1 MHFAALLFHVFAAIV
16 WVGGTIALVFAGV
29 PAIRKAPVELRP
41 DLFRTLGRR
50 WRPLGW
56 GSLAVAGVTGLVL
69 AREHFAFSGGA
80 LLDTSFGRVVLAKIV
95 LLVYLLVGS
104 YLHDYVLGP
113 RLQDQVRA
121 GAAQTVRPWL
131 VRLGWLNFA
140 VTLAL
145 PALGVWLTAK
155 AHGGF

>member
-1 MHFAALLFHVFAAIV
+1 M
-16 WVGGTIALVFAGV
+16 
-29 PAIRKAPVELRP
+29 
-41 DLFRTLGRR
+41 
-50 WRPLGW
+50 
-56 GSLAVAGVTGLVL
+56 TGLVL
-69 AREHFAFSGGA
+69 AREHFAFSGA
-80 LLDTSFGRVVLAKIV
+80 TLLDTSFGRVVLAKIV

-121 GAAQTVRPWL
+121 GVPQTVRPWL

-145 PALGVWLTAK
+145 PVLGVWLTAD
-155 AHGGF
+155 AHDGF

>member
-1 MHFAALLFHVFAAIV
+1 MHFAALLVHVLAAAV
-16 WVGGTIALVFAGV
+16 WVGGTVALVFAGV
-29 PAIRKAPVELRP
+29 PAIRRAPVEQRP

-56 GSLAVAGVTGLVL
+56 GSLAIAGATGLVL
-69 AREHFAFSGGA
+69 AREHFAFDDSA
-80 LLDTSFGRVVLAKIV
+80 LIDTAFGRVVLAKIV
-95 LLVYLLVGS
+95 LLAYLLVGS
-104 YLHDYVLGP
+104 YLHDFVLGP
-113 RLQDQVRA
+113 RLQAQVRA
-121 GAAQTVRPWL
+121 GESQTVRPWL

-145 PALGVWLTAK
+145 PVLGVWLTAK

>member
-1 MHFAALLFHVFAAIV
+1 MHLATLLLHVLAAAV
-16 WVGGTIALVFAGV
+16 WVGGTVALVFAGV
-29 PAIRKAPVELRP
+29 PAIRQAPVELRP
-41 DLFRTLGRR
+41 DLFRALGRR

-56 GSLAVAGVTGLVL
+56 GSLAVLAATGLAL
-69 AREHFAFSGGA
+69 AEEHYAFRGSA
-80 LLDTSFGRVVLAKIV
+80 LLDTGFGRGVLAKIV
-95 LLVYLLVGS
+95 LLAYLLVGS

-121 GAAQTVRPWL
+121 GAPQTVRPWL

-145 PALGVWLTAK
+145 PVLGVWLAGK
-155 AHGGF
+155 AHGF

>member
-1 MHFAALLFHVFAAIV
+1 VHFPALLLHVLAATV
-16 WVGGTIALVFAGV
+16 WVGGTVALVFAGV
-29 PAIRKAPVELRP
+29 PAIRTAPVELRP
-41 DLFRTLGRR
+41 DLFRTLGKR

-56 GSLAVAGVTGLVL
+56 GSLAVAAVTGVVL
-69 AREHFAFSGGA
+69 AREHFAFSGST
-80 LLDTSFGRVVLAKIV
+80 LVDTAFGRIVLLKIV
-95 LLVYLLVGS
+95 LLAYLLVGS

-121 GAAQTVRPWL
+121 GVPQTVRPWL

-145 PALGVWLTAK
+145 PLLGVWLTAE

>member
-1 MHFAALLFHVFAAIV
+1 VHFAALLLHVLAAIV
-16 WVGGTIALVFAGV
+16 WVGGTVALVFAGV

-56 GSLAVAGVTGLVL
+56 GSLAVAGVTGVAL
-69 AREHFAFSGGA
+69 AREHYVFSGSNLVETG
-80 LLDTSFGRVVLAKIV
+80 FGRVVLAKIV
-95 LLVYLLVGS
+95 LLAYLLVGS

-121 GAAQTVRPWL
+121 GRPQTIRPLL

-145 PALGVWLTAK
+145 PVLGVWLTAK
-155 AHGGF
+155 AHDGF

>member
-1 MHFAALLFHVFAAIV
+1 VHFAALLLHVLAAAV
-16 WVGGTIALVFAGV
+16 WVGGTVALVFAGV

-56 GSLAVAGVTGLVL
+56 GSLAVLGATGVAL
-69 AREHFAFSGGA
+69 AQEHFVFRGST
-80 LLDTSFGRVVLAKIV
+80 LVDTAFGRGVLAKIV
-95 LLVYLLVGS
+95 LLAYLLVGS

-113 RLQDQVRA
+113 RLQAQVRA
-121 GAAQTVRPWL
+121 GEPQTVRPWL

-145 PALGVWLTAK
+145 PVLGVWLTTK
-155 AHGGF
+155 AHGSP

>member
-29 PAIRKAPVELRP
+29 PTIRKAPVELRP
-41 DLFRTLGRR
+41 DLFRSLGRR

-69 AREHFAFSGGA
+69 ALEHFAFSGDA

-104 YLHDYVLGP
+104 SLHDYVLGP

-121 GAAQTVRPWL
+121 DAPQTIRPWL
-131 VRLGWLNFA
+131 VRIGWLNFA

-145 PALGVWLTAK
+145 PALGVWLTTK

>member
-1 MHFAALLFHVFAAIV
+1 MHFAALLLHVLAAAV
-16 WVGGTIALVFAGV
+16 WVGGTVALVFAGV
-29 PAIRKAPVELRP
+29 PAVRKAPVDLRP
-41 DLFRTLGRR
+41 ELFRTLGRR

-56 GSLAVAGVTGLVL
+56 GSLAVLGVTGLAL
-69 AREHFAFSGGA
+69 AREHYAFRGST
-80 LLDTSFGRVVLAKIV
+80 LLDTDFGRGVLAKIV

-121 GAAQTVRPWL
+121 GAPQTIRPWL
-131 VRLGWLNFA
+131 QRLGWLNFA

-145 PALGVWLTAK
+145 PVLGVWLASK
-155 AHGGF
+155 AHGF

>member
-1 MHFAALLFHVFAAIV
+1 MHFSALLLHVLAAIV

-29 PAIRKAPVELRP
+29 PTIRKVPVEQRP

-56 GSLAVAGVTGLVL
+56 GSLAVAGATGLAL
-69 AREHFAFSGGA
+69 AREHYAFSGSA
-80 LLDTSFGRVVLAKIV
+80 LVDTGFGRVVLVKIV
-95 LLVYLLVGS
+95 LLAYLLVGS

-113 RLQDQVRA
+113 RLQDQVR
-121 GAAQTVRPWL
+121 GGRPQTIRPWL

-145 PALGVWLTAK
+145 PVLGVWLTTQ
-155 AHGGF
+155 AHP

>member
-1 MHFAALLFHVFAAIV
+1 MHFTALLLHVLAAIV
-16 WVGGTIALVFAGV
+16 WVGGTVALVVAGV
-29 PAIRKAPVELRP
+29 PAIRRAPVELRP

-56 GSLAVAGVTGLVL
+56 GSLAVAGATGLVL
-69 AREHFAFSGGA
+69 AREHYAFNASN
-80 LLDTSFGRVVLAKIV
+80 LVDTAFGRVVLLKIV
-95 LLVYLLVGS
+95 LLAYLLVGS

-121 GAAQTVRPWL
+121 RAPQTVRPWL

-145 PALGVWLTAK
+145 PVLGVWLTAK
-155 AHGGF
+155 AHDGF

>member
-1 MHFAALLFHVFAAIV
+1 VHFAALLLHVLAAAV
-16 WVGGTIALVFAGV
+16 WVGGTVALVFAGV
-29 PAIRKAPVELRP
+29 PAIRRAPVELRP

-56 GSLAVAGVTGLVL
+56 GSLAVLGATGLVL
-69 AREHFAFSGGA
+69 AERHYAFRGA
-80 LLDTSFGRVVLAKIV
+80 ALVETGFGRIVLAKIV
-95 LLVYLLVGS
+95 LLAYLLVGS

-113 RLQDQVRA
+113 RLQDQVR
-121 GAAQTVRPWL
+121 GGRPQTIRPWL

-145 PALGVWLTAK
+145 PVLGVWLTAK
-155 AHGGF
+155 AHSF